1 MTTHA
6 TERPPISIRRAQLTD
21 AAAFARTMGEPEV
34 LRQLMQLPYTNEEV
48 WRARLTD
55 LLAPGKPDLML
66 VAERPG
72 ANGQPEVVGSAGLH
86 PAGPA
91 LRRRHVMQ
99 MGISVQTS
107 AQGQGV
113 GAALMQAICDWCD
126 DWGQVL
132 RLELT
137 VYADNL
143 RAQALYKRFGF
154 VAEGLHRGYALRDGE
169 YIDVISMARL
179 HPKPP
184 RIEPF
189 SDAA

>member
-1 MTTHA
+1 MPPTA
-6 TERPPISIRRAQLTD
+6 ERPTITVRRALLSD

-48 WRARLTD
+48 WRQRLTD

-66 VAERPG
+66 VAERAA
-72 ANGQPEVVGSAGLH
+72 ANGQTEVVGNAGLH

-91 LRRRHVMQ
+91 LRRRHVMN
-99 MGISVQTS
+99 MGIAVHSS

-126 DWGQVL
+126 NWGQVL

-154 VAEGLHRGYALRDGE
+154 VTEGLHRGYALRDGE

-179 HPKPP
+179 HPRPP
-184 RIEPF
+184 RIAPF
-189 SDAA
+189 DQTP